1 MLAST
6 STASESLLS
15 ASAKTTEGLKHL
27 YRTILQQ
34 ARLLS
39 CTFDDP
45 ILFSSHR
52 YLARKNLEPLL
63 SPSAFDPASSQK
75 WPPSTA
81 TKRLLRARAHRRHL
95 ADANFGWEHSVQRSL
110 SLAYARTGKLRR
122 DILGDLS
129 PTPSSA
135 AKEQKYEK
143 KLRRKDFSPV
153 LQTLLTSPSSMDG
166 AAVKSREHLM
176 RRPPPPFLPAE
187 DDALVKLFGKAT
199 GRRRVANASKRFVK
213 TYLRK
218 VLVPLDVVSSTAAE
232 GGAEGSVFAH
242 LEAKARGTGPKGHAV
257 KHNGQ
262 WLSGARQKVDL
273 YRSDM
278 DSSEHRK
285 RALRQHGWSSHP
297 KDYSRPRA
305 QRRLYGRL
313 LADVPLLL
321 VVDSAATNIS
331 SKEKAERKNDPL
343 GMRAKLG
350 SVSQQEGPGGGK
362 LKVVKSRYAVG
373 PKARNG
379 GGGSGGG
386 EVAARGLFDPE
397 EKQRRAEDW
406 LDDSE
411 VSFLKQ
417 QGLL

>member
-6 STASESLLS
+6 STASASLLS
-15 ASAKTTEGLKHL
+15 ASTSTAEGLKHL
-27 YRTILQQ
+27 YRTILRQ

-63 SPSAFDPASSQK
+63 TPSTSEPASSQE

-81 TKRLLRARAHRRHL
+81 VKRLLRAKAHRRHL

-122 DILGDLS
+122 DVLGDLS

-143 KLRRKDFSPV
+143 RLRRKDFSPV

-166 AAVKSREHLM
+166 AAVKSKEHLM

-187 DDALVKLFGKAT
+187 DDALVKLFGKAIS
-199 GRRRVANASKRFVK
+199 RRRVANASKKFVK

-218 VLVPLDVVSSTAAE
+218 VLVPLDVVSFTAAE
-232 GGAEGSVFAH
+232 GGTDGSIVAH
-242 LEAKARGTGPKGHAV
+242 LEAKARGKPSRGSRKRDNA
-257 KHNGQ
+257 Q
-262 WLSGARQKVDL
+262 WLSGARQKVDH

-321 VVDSAATNIS
+321 IDTHTMGNASEGS
-331 SKEKAERKNDPL
+331 GERKNDPL
-343 GMRAKLG
+343 GMRMKLG
-350 SVSQQEGPGGGK
+350 SISHQGEGGAGK
-362 LKVVKSRYAVG
+362 IKVVKSRYAVG
-373 PKARNG
+373 PKARNS
-379 GGGSGGG
+379 GSGGG
-386 EVAARGLFDPE
+386 ELIPRGLFDPA
-397 EKQRRAEDW
+397 EKQRTAQDW

-411 VSFLKQ
+411 VAFLKQ